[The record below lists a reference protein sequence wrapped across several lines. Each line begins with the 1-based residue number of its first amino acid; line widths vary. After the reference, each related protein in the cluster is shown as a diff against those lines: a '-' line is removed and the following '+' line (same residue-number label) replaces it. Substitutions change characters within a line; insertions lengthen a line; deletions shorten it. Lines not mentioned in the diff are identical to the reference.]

1 VERNNRTWL
10 CSVLFLDIVGYS
22 TLAVDRQMVV
32 KQNFS
37 AVASDAMRSLA
48 DQDCIKLDTGDGL
61 AICYLGDPED
71 LLYVALAVR
80 DAFRQ
85 VSKHCSVCYTVRMGI
100 NMGPV
105 KIFEDINGQRN
116 VIGDGI
122 NVAQR
127 IMGFAQP
134 NQLLVSRTYYDMVGC
149 LSDEIHDMFAYRGVR
164 NDKHVRKHAIY
175 EVLQP
180 GMQVMQ
186 ETALAEVNEP
196 LDQPAQPPVEEKAL
210 DERIVAA
217 VQEQLALYIG
227 PMAKILIKQAL
238 EKSPSIDELY
248 EILVQDIP
256 SEQEKASFLGSKKQ
270 LH

>member
-1 VERNNRTWL
+1 MERNHRTWL
-10 CSVLFLDIVGYS
+10 CTVLFLDIVGYS
-22 TLAVDRQMVV
+22 TLSVDREMLV
-32 KQNFS
+32 KQNFCR
-37 AVASDAMRSLA
+37 VASDAMKSLPE
-48 DQDCIKLDTGDGL
+48 QDCIKLDTGDGL

-71 LLYVALAVR
+71 LLYVALALR

-85 VSKHCSVCYTVRMGI
+85 VSEHCSVCYKVRMGI

-122 NVAQR
+122 NTAQR

-134 NQLLVSRTYYDMVGC
+134 NQLLVSRTYYDVVSC
-149 LSDEIHDMFAYRGVR
+149 LSSEIHDMFAYLGIH
-164 NDKHVRKHAIY
+164 NDKHVREHALY

-180 GMQVMQ
+180 GTKAMQDAVAASAATPKEAAPPPAADKM
-186 ETALAEVNEP
+186 
-196 LDQPAQPPVEEKAL
+196 LDA
-210 DERIVAA
+210 RIVAV

-227 PMAKILIKQAL
+227 PMARILIEQAL
-238 EKSPSIDELY
+238 KKSSSIDELY
-248 EILVQDIP
+248 DILARDIP
-256 SEQEKASFLGSKKQ
+256 SEQEKARFLGGKKQ